1 MKRKA
6 FTLIELLTVIA
17 IIAVLAAIMFPV
29 FARARDSA
37 HRASDLSAL
46 NEIRSALQLYRVDQG
61 GFPPALLGY
70 VTPYQ
75 TGAGG
80 GNVVPASQIAGF
92 LYPNRVDS
100 IETFRPRLNRASL
113 TAWTTAV
120 WPNADPRPP
129 GTAPQVDLNGDG
141 RIDSADDPAGA
152 RQLFGL
158 GTGPP
163 TVVLQNPAAPPSAA
177 NLPLQFYRMSGYEV
191 AEVPNVGG
199 GTRWEL
205 RYALFWSDWG
215 IHGGAANDDPR
226 QLGYA
231 DPPETTVVTWNSH
244 FRDYQNGVPERTRR
258 DQVLFLGGGARP
270 YDSREVHERS
280 WRLIER

>member
-17 IIAVLAAIMFPV
+17 IIAVLAAIIFPV

-37 HRASDLSAL
+37 NRSSDLSAL

-61 GFPPALLGY
+61 GYPPALLGY

-75 TGAGG
+75 PGG
-80 GNVVPASQIAGF
+80 GNVIPASQIVGF
-92 LYPNRVDS
+92 LYPKRVDS
-100 IETFRPRLNRASL
+100 IETFRPRLNRASQA
-113 TAWTTAV
+113 AWTTAV
-120 WPNADPRPP
+120 WPNADPRAP
-129 GTAPQVDLNGDG
+129 GSAAQLDLNGDG
-141 RIDSADDPAGA
+141 QVTNADDPAAA
-152 RQLFGL
+152 RQLFSY
-158 GTGPP
+158 GTGPG
-163 TVVLQNPAAPPSAA
+163 TVVLQNPSAPSGPG

-191 AEVPNVGG
+191 AEVQNANG

-205 RYALFWSDWG
+205 RYALFWTDWG
-215 IHGGAANDDPR
+215 INGGAANDDPR

-231 DPPETTVVTWNSH
+231 DPPETTVVTWNSYY
-244 FRDYQNGVPERTRR
+244 RDYTNGVPERTKR

-270 YDSREVHERS
+270 FDSRDVSERS
-280 WRLIER
+280 WRLLAR